1 MGGMSN
7 PIKSDRK
14 FILLTLDSLHAA
26 DWYPTP
32 TPTGKPTQ
40 VHLFID
46 LDLPDGPKDPD
57 PLRLQFATRFKSAM
71 ALDRF
76 IEMLLIHRES
86 VWGRWTRDKT
96 IAEDL
101 DTEDYS

>member
-1 MGGMSN
+1 MGGMSK
-7 PIKSDRK
+7 PIKPERR
-14 FILLTLDSLHAA
+14 FIPLKLDSLHAA

-32 TPTGKPTQ
+32 VPAGKPTQ
-40 VHLFID
+40 VHLFINVD
-46 LDLPDGPKDPD
+46 FPGGPDDPD
-57 PLRLQFATRFKSAM
+57 PLPLQFATRFKSAM

-86 VWGRWTRDKT
+86 VWGKWTRDKT

-101 DTEDYS
+101 DTEE

>member
-1 MGGMSN
+1 MPTQPMK
-7 PIKSDRK
+7 PDHH
-14 FILLTLDSLHAA
+14 ILPLKLEQLHAA

-32 TPTGKPTQ
+32 QPVGRPQQ

-46 LDLPDGPKDPD
+46 VQIPGGPADPD
-57 PLRLQFATRFKSAM
+57 PLKLTFATRFKTAQ

-86 VWGRWTRDKT
+86 VWGKWTRDTT
-96 IAEDL
+96 IREDL
-101 DTEDYS
+101 DTEG